1 MVDRACHQSSGTSYE
16 RKSPQT
22 DFILIFLRLNE
33 SKNTRYDPGLCRLDL
48 VLCLE
53 PLADLSATAQLGPRH
68 FLLEG
73 QSLAVT
79 LRAPMVH
86 FCLRHYLDLLGLSL

>member
-16 RKSPQT
+16 RKSPQA

-53 PLADLSATAQLGPRH
+53 PLADLSAAAQSGPRH
-68 FLLEG
+68 FLFEG

-79 LRAPMVH
+79 IRAPMVH
-86 FCLRHYLDLLGLSL
+86 LRIRHYLDLLCFSL